1 MFGLQTYKTEA
12 IEAWQRPEKLSYAGG
27 KKEGQEFSFGQI
39 KFEMPIAQLRGDSS
53 GQLAI
58 RVQSS
63 RM

>member
-39 KFEMPIAQLRGDSS
+39 KFEMPIGHPKRDVLGS
-53 GQLAI
+53 
-58 RVQSS
+58 
-63 RM
+63 

>member
-39 KFEMPIAQLRGDSS
+39 KFEMPIGHPKRD
-53 GQLAI
+53 
-58 RVQSS
+58 V
-63 RM
+63 